1 MVTDDIVTRLREMAT
16 ESLFGVSM
24 APFEYHNAADE
35 IERLRAS
42 NARALQVL
50 LNDEKLAL
58 ESAKL
63 VDLALED
70 RKKWQD
76 WAVDYAYDDE
86 TCECDR
92 CTAVRAAW
100 EETQHGR

>member
-1 MVTDDIVTRLREMAT
+1 MRAADEIERLRADRDICLSAAEKSKQFAD
-16 ESLFGVSM
+16 E
-24 APFEYHNAADE
+24 AADE

-42 NARALQVL
+42 NARALQAL

-86 TCECDR
+86 KCECDR